1 MGNKLVTVAVT
12 PNGYADAVCDG
23 VFTLPEEIQMPLT
36 NFLDILE
43 QHEQISDGNWIGS
56 KHLKYS
62 SQSVYYLQKQN
73 SCLTTEFLDL
83 LGDVENY
90 FPWAEEAFG
99 YKHFLN
105 LIFEY

>member
-1 MGNKLVTVAVT
+1 MGNKLVSVAVT

-23 VFTLPEEIQMPLT
+23 VFTLPEEIQMPLA

-43 QHEQISDGNWIGS
+43 QHEQISDGDRIGS
-56 KHLKYS
+56 KHAKRS

-73 SCLTTEFLDL
+73 SCLTTEFSYL
-83 LGDVENY
+83 LGDVENV

-99 YKHFLN
+99 YN
-105 LIFEY
+105 IF